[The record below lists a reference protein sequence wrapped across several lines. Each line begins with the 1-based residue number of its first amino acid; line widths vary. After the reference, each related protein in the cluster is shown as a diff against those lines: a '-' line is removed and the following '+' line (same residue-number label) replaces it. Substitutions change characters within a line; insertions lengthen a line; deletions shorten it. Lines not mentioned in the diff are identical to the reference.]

1 MTQKIIVPG
10 RPCGKGRPRF
20 DTRSGHAYTP
30 DATRKAEESVK
41 SLAGH
46 IKPVERYARI
56 KVTAWHGIPSGT
68 SNAVRMQMISGDI
81 RPAVK
86 PDADNIL
93 KLVLDALN
101 GIAYA
106 DDRQI
111 VEASIEKWYALT
123 PRVEIEIT
131 EVTP

>member
-10 RPCGKGRPRF
+10 RPYGKGRPRF
-20 DTRSGHAYTP
+20 DMRSGHAYTP
-30 DATRKAEESVK
+30 DATRKAEDAIKRLS
-41 SLAGH
+41 GH
-46 IKPVERYARI
+46 IKSVDRYVQI
-56 KVTAWHGIPSGT
+56 NVTALHAIPSGT
-68 SNAVRMQMISGDI
+68 SKTLRAQMLAGDI

-101 GIAYA
+101 GIAYT
-106 DDRQI
+106 DDKQI
-111 VEASIEKWYALT
+111 VSASIEKWYAMT

-131 EVTP
+131 EV